1 MHPLHI
7 AIPTLPSM
15 HECLSRIYI
24 FFTHAR
30 SLPLVSAST
39 QDLCIYAYAWVWIY
53 IACFLECIYDDE
65 STSFFWQAIFSPPTN
80 VVSEAYA
87 NPGLSQVSE
96 SYFGSLKDQAN
107 HAPSLLT
114 SDLDSQ
120 SKQHTNSLMKTP
132 VSDNMPNDVPA
143 RQNSLGL
150 WKYLDDDISLDD
162 NPSSGILPTEQVTG
176 EIPFQIT
183 EISSEW
189 AYCTEDTKV
198 KAPSPFPILY

>member
-1 MHPLHI
+1 
-7 AIPTLPSM
+7 
-15 HECLSRIYI
+15 
-24 FFTHAR
+24 
-30 SLPLVSAST
+30 
-39 QDLCIYAYAWVWIY
+39 
-53 IACFLECIYDDE
+53 
-65 STSFFWQAIFSPPTN
+65 
-80 VVSEAYA
+80 
-87 NPGLSQVSE
+87 
-96 SYFGSLKDQAN
+96 
-107 HAPSLLT
+107 
-114 SDLDSQ
+114 
-120 SKQHTNSLMKTP
+120 MKTP

>member
-1 MHPLHI
+1 M
-7 AIPTLPSM
+7 
-15 HECLSRIYI
+15 
-24 FFTHAR
+24 
-30 SLPLVSAST
+30 
-39 QDLCIYAYAWVWIY
+39 
-53 IACFLECIYDDE
+53 
-65 STSFFWQAIFSPPTN
+65 
-80 VVSEAYA
+80 VSEAYA

-120 SKQHTNSLMKTP
+120 SKQHTNSLMKAP

-198 KAPSPFPILY
+198 KPPPPFPSYTKFPCFFIFSSAVQFSWEMLYFTFSSVKNYPNNCLLPGLVDVEVCILEQFICICMHV